1 MPISLETSLRPN
13 SGPTSITGYDPIS
26 APDFLVNISDNDLIE
41 TFVTQIADSNDFR
54 NIGFQDPG
62 ATETNADSIDEIIFN
77 IVCRGVRGNMDME
90 IGLNDN
96 LGLYPT
102 FILSTTSTDY
112 VTLTKSFTTNTA
124 GDALDI
130 TNLKSLNI
138 SSFTA
143 SGEGG
148 EGGSAFRLVISDIRI
163 TVKMTNILPTK
174 TITLDSGV
182 ITLDS
187 GKITV
192 Q

>member
-13 SGPTSITGYDPIS
+13 DGPTSITGYDPS
-26 APDFLVNISDNDLIE
+26 DASDFLVNISDNDLIE
-41 TFVTQIADSNDFR
+41 TFVTQTADSNDFR

-62 ATETNADSIDEIIFN
+62 VTETNADSIDEIVFN
-77 IVCRGVRGNMDME
+77 IVCRGVRGSMDME

-102 FILSTTSTDY
+102 FILSIPGTDFA
-112 VTLTKSFTTNTA
+112 TLTKSFTTNTA
-124 GDALDI
+124 GGALNVS
-130 TNLKSLNI
+130 NLKSLNI
-138 SSFTA
+138 SSFIA
-143 SGEGG
+143 AGEGG
-148 EGGSAFRLVISDIRI
+148 GTGPAFRLVISDIRI
-163 TVKMTNILPTK
+163 TVKMTNILPTQ